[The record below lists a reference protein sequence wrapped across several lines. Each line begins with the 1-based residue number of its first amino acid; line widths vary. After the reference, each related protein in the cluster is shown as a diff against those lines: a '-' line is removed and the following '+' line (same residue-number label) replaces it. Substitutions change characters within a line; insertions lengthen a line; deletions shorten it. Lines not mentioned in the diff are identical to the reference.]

1 MNLIFE
7 FEFELELELELEL
20 EIEIELV
27 LELDFS
33 NFILNSK
40 TTIEI
45 NLSLPFVKAQYEV

>member
-1 MNLIFE
+1 MNLIFEIELVLELE
-7 FEFELELELELEL
+7 FEFELEIELELD
-20 EIEIELV
+20 
-27 LELDFS
+27 LDFS

>member
-1 MNLIFE
+1 LNLIFE
-7 FEFELELELELEL
+7 V
-20 EIEIELV
+20 ELV
-27 LELDFS
+27 LEIELELDLDFS

>member
-1 MNLIFE
+1 MNLIFEIELELEFE
-7 FEFELELELELEL
+7 FEFELELV
-20 EIEIELV
+20 LV
-27 LELDFS
+27 LERDFS